1 MSYNCSVEDW
11 YLVVWSRES
20 GGVQLNILVHELKGE
35 GEGQPCRWRPA
46 GTKWFQ
52 GLRVSGARRR

>member
-1 MSYNCSVEDW
+1 M
-11 YLVVWSRES
+11 
-20 GGVQLNILVHELKGE
+20 NILVHELKGE